1 MAKTSVI
8 AVVSS
13 LCTPSSHWL
22 PLSSPPQRPPRPLPL
37 MVEQHVAGAVDLGRE
52 IIRAAMVGV
61 QFHHQSAM
69 RLLDRLGVG
78 AGCQAEDGVCLLDGY
93 VAAGRTRA
101 AAGSG
106 LTLAGELVAPIRMN
120 AIE

>member
-1 MAKTSVI
+1 MAKTSMI

-13 LCTPSSHWL
+13 LCTLSSHWL
-22 PLSSPPQRPPRPLPL
+22 PLSSPPPRRTSFLTAARARPRPL

-78 AGCQAEDGVCLLDGY
+78 AGCQAEDGVCLLDGH
-93 VAAGRTRA
+93 VAARRA
-101 AAGSG
+101 PGAAG
-106 LTLAGELVAPIRMN
+106 TLAGELIAPI
-120 AIE
+120 